1 MGSVFEN
8 LRSART
14 SRLLKQSEV
23 AARLGCAATSLTN
36 WESGKVMPSLEV
48 LSKLC
53 DIYGISPLSL
63 LEKEY
68 SYYDIV
74 EISEKPIPE
83 RSYEEQVALNFS
95 YPILNKLRAAE
106 AQRQETARAEAT
118 ATFLKENDILTR
130 FGQMSAE
137 EIAAVKKEYDEFDS
151 VDKDILFAY
160 HALTL
165 ESKRAFLSM
174 LTGLLS
180 GTGNTQSFSEHMG
193 QAAEYTR
200 NRLDEARD
208 ALND

>member
-8 LRSART
+8 LRSARN
-14 SRLLKQSEV
+14 SRSLKQSEV
-23 AARLGCAATSLTN
+23 AAQLGCAATSLTN

-95 YPILNKLRAAE
+95 YPILNKLQAAE

-130 FGQMSAE
+130 FGQMNAG
-137 EIAAVKKEYDEFDS
+137 EIAAVKKEYDECGGA
-151 VDKDILFAY
+151 DKDILFAY
-160 HALTL
+160 HALTS
-165 ESKRAFLSM
+165 ENKRAFLSM
-174 LTGLLS
+174 LSGLLF
-180 GTGNTQSFSEHMG
+180 GTGNTQNFAEHMG

-200 NRLDEARD
+200 NRLDKARD
-208 ALND
+208 ALSD